1 LIKAL
6 SNLWLKKL
14 RRDISWTFLI
24 ILILTAGLTSWI
36 LIPSTS
42 ASLRNAIRSYAEN
55 ISTFIVVQ
63 QSQYPLGLT
72 GNPDLAGFVPMIE
85 SSAGVESVNPI
96 TLNYTFIRMMLQLA
110 IGGQVKLANVTAAF
124 LSAVTGGNNAFPTRL
139 VSLTSGHFPQ
149 DDDSS
154 FVLNDNRLV
163 IPTDKTLQVEIGSK
177 DFNGT
182 QGVKFNATVA
192 GVTALNPLTAEASLL
207 WNSTYLEQRLG
218 SQLYNS
224 TFGGYPNFL
233 IIKSDTISDVQGIV
247 DHVRQILGQNSG
259 YTVTY
264 DQTTLIA
271 LQSLES
277 QSEPLFALEQYLS
290 IAIAATIVFLVSYL
304 AGSHRK
310 WEPGLLLTQGWNWNR
325 YSRLMLNYYSAMAM
339 VSSAFGVGIAFIIAR
354 YLPYQYNL
362 SGNALKISVSL
373 DPILTAT
380 AFPIGLAVCTTAS
393 ILSIWRLKRLGLD
406 RILREY

>member
-1 LIKAL
+1 
-6 SNLWLKKL
+6 
-14 RRDISWTFLI
+14 
-24 ILILTAGLTSWI
+24 
-36 LIPSTS
+36 
-42 ASLRNAIRSYAEN
+42 
-55 ISTFIVVQ
+55 
-63 QSQYPLGLT
+63 
-72 GNPDLAGFVPMIE
+72 M
-85 SSAGVESVNPI
+85 
-96 TLNYTFIRMMLQLA
+96 
-110 IGGQVKLANVTAAF
+110 
-124 LSAVTGGNNAFPTRL
+124 
-139 VSLTSGHFPQ
+139 SLTSGHFPQ